1 MNSNAAANAMNA
13 LNTITGVGERFG
25 FDPVG
30 MMFRNRYSL
39 RNRSA
44 GAISFPS
51 MAVFY

>member
-30 MMFRNRYSL
+30 MKFAAESIGRPLNGCVL
-39 RNRSA
+39 LT
-44 GAISFPS
+44 GL
-51 MAVFY
+51 